1 MTNVYFDIEREKLFT
16 EEELPTDATAVLIPS
31 NLVGKTLWVEIET
44 GRICSRKERN
54 EILVDKYSFD
64 DWTPISEIY
73 EYFAKVEWDER
84 FTVENEELI
93 PF

>member
-1 MTNVYFDIEREKLFT
+1 MKNIYFDIERLRLFT
-16 EEELPTDATAVLIPS
+16 EDELPADSVAVLIPS
-31 NLVGKTLWVEIET
+31 SLIGKTLWIEIET
-44 GRICSRKERN
+44 KRICSRKERN

-64 DWTPISEIY
+64 DWTPISEIH

-84 FTVENEELI
+84 FTAENEELI